1 MTKTC
6 RKVVDMF
13 KSNLKKMTTASNSN
27 GNANDEQNGI
37 VASMQDILILLIP
50 YISEKDANTV
60 FDLCLAPEVLK
71 NRDNGVQKRAYKLLG
86 KIVATGKLTIDG
98 EDLFVKMDEVAD
110 DTLSAAKKVGVETAF

>member
-1 MTKTC
+1 
-6 RKVVDMF
+6 
-13 KSNLKKMTTASNSN
+13 MTTASNSN